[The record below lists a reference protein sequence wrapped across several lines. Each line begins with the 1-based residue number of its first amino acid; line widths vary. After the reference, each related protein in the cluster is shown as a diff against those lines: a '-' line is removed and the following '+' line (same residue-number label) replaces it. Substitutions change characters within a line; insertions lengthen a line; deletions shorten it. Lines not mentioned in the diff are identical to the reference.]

1 LSLAVAGC
9 DTPRQDG
16 ETREWEASDHVA
28 PPTTPSEGQSAGGD
42 AEPPSPE
49 VIERAVAALF
59 LQRCASCHGASGAG
73 DGAAAPVS
81 DMPDFTAAAY
91 QDAKTDADL
100 SRAIRMGAGLMPAF
114 GDQLNERGI
123 AALVGHIR
131 RLRAAE

>member
-1 LSLAVAGC
+1 
-9 DTPRQDG
+9 
-16 ETREWEASDHVA
+16 
-28 PPTTPSEGQSAGGD
+28 
-42 AEPPSPE
+42 
-49 VIERAVAALF
+49 
-59 LQRCASCHGASGAG
+59 
-73 DGAAAPVS
+73 
-81 DMPDFTAAAY
+81 MPDFTAAAY